1 MTHRRFLL
9 HRHVDVSGVSGT
21 GPVAEG
27 VEFSDGTAT
36 VRWLSDTPCTAV
48 WPNLAAVLA
57 VHGHDGKTVV
67 LWLDPEPVPRP
78 DALRR
83 AAASLGP

>member
-1 MTHRRFLL
+1 MHRRFLL
-9 HRHVDVSGVSGT
+9 VRHVDVSGVSGT

-27 VEFSDGTAT
+27 VMFTDGSVAL
-36 VRWLSDTPCTAV
+36 RWPSQTPCTAV
-48 WPNLAAVLA
+48 WPSLAAVVA
-57 VHGHDGKTVV
+57 VHGHQGQTEV
-67 LWLDPEPVPRP
+67 LWLDPEPAPRP